1 MAAADLDIGYLAAHL
16 GTPEDTL
23 ISVTA
28 NPTADLVNAVLAAVM
43 TKAHEY
49 DGLYS
54 QKLQLEVELETNVRG
69 AEAQRDRSN
78 ETAKKALKD
87 VEEIREKLKQEGK
100 FYRKHMAKPAA
111 YPYLRFCILSKL
123 HITADTKLTV
133 FSQKRLG
140 RAWRTNFTP

>member
-1 MAAADLDIGYLAAHL
+1 MAAADVDIGYLAAHL

-23 ISVTA
+23 TSVTT

-43 TKAHEY
+43 AKAHDY

-100 FYRKHMAKPAA
+100 
-111 YPYLRFCILSKL
+111 L
-123 HITADTKLTV
+123 HITRIVKLADC
-133 FSQKRLG
+133 FRLG
-140 RAWRTNFTP
+140 FCIIPRC

>member
-1 MAAADLDIGYLAAHL
+1 MAAADVDIGYLAAHL

-23 ISVTA
+23 ISVTT

-43 TKAHEY
+43 AKAHEY
-49 DGLYS
+49 DDLYS

-69 AEAQRDRSN
+69 AEAQRDRSH

-100 FYRKHMAKPAA
+100 LHAKHIVKLAA
-111 YPYLRFCILSKL
+111 YLHLGLCIL
-123 HITADTKLTV
+123 
-133 FSQKRLG
+133 
-140 RAWRTNFTP
+140 